1 MNTANIQL
9 DMKELDTIISMID
22 GEVKMR
28 NEMVLEMI
36 RDKETKYEDIE
47 AMRNSRDTLQNIE
60 RKLKVVYDKHK

>member
-47 AMRNSRDTLQNIE
+47 AMRISRDTLQNIE
-60 RKLKVVYDKHK
+60 RKLKVVYDKYK

>member
-36 RDKETKYEDIE
+36 RDKETKYEEIE
-47 AMRNSRDTLQNIE
+47 AMRISRDALQNIE